1 MADMLSRELLQQ
13 VRKLQIHT
21 GRQVADVLA
30 GQYLSA
36 FRGRGIEFDEVRPYV
51 PGDEIRTIDWNVTAR
66 TGKPF
71 VKRYMEER
79 QLTLMMMADISPSQ
93 DFGSQAQSKR
103 DATAELCALL
113 AFSASNSDDK
123 VGLALFHGGIE
134 QYIPPRKGQKHS
146 LRVVREVLAHGAV
159 DKDRTVTKSQKRK
172 RWLPFGKRRFP
183 RKSQRQSTNIS
194 GAMQFLMS
202 VSVRRTVCFVI
213 SDFQDDHFISAMQSA
228 NRRHDVIAVLMK
240 DPRERT
246 IPNVGLV
253 RLKDSETGQAKIYD
267 SGSVGFRK
275 RVQTMTDQ
283 RIESLRKMFYRSDID
298 FIEVDVTR
306 SLISPLIEFFRMR
319 QKRIHR

>member
-1 MADMLSRELLQQ
+1 M
-13 VRKLQIHT
+13 
-21 GRQVADVLA
+21 
-30 GQYLSA
+30 
-36 FRGRGIEFDEVRPYV
+36 RPYV
-51 PGDEIRTIDWNVTAR
+51 PGDEIRAIDWNVTAR

-93 DFGSQAQSKR
+93 DFGSQTRSKR

-113 AFSASNSDDK
+113 ALSASNSDDK

-159 DKDRTVTKSQKRK
+159 DEDRSVTKSLKRK
-172 RWLPFGKRRFP
+172 RWFSFGKQPIP

-228 NRRHDVIAVLMK
+228 NRRHDVIAVLMQ
-240 DPRERT
+240 DPRERN
-246 IPNVGLV
+246 IPNVGLI
-253 RLKDSETGQAKIYD
+253 RLKDSETGQTKIYD
-267 SGSVGFRK
+267 SGSAGFRNH
-275 RVQTMTDQ
+275 VQTMTDQ
-283 RIESLRKMFYRSDID
+283 RIESLRKMFCRSDID

-306 SLISPLIEFFRMR
+306 SLVSPLIEFFRMR

>member
-1 MADMLSRELLQQ
+1 MLSRELLQQ
-13 VRKLQIHT
+13 VRKLQIQT

-30 GQYLSA
+30 GQYRSA

-51 PGDEIRTIDWNVTAR
+51 PGDEIRAIDWNVTAR

-93 DFGSQAQSKR
+93 DFGSQTRSKR

-113 AFSASNSDDK
+113 ALSASNSDDK

-159 DKDRTVTKSQKRK
+159 DEDRSVTKSLKRK
-172 RWLPFGKRRFP
+172 RWFSFGKQPIP

-228 NRRHDVIAVLMK
+228 NRRHDVIAVLMQ
-240 DPRERT
+240 DPRERN
-246 IPNVGLV
+246 IPNVGLI
-253 RLKDSETGQAKIYD
+253 RLKDSETGQTKIYD
-267 SGSVGFRK
+267 SGSAGFRNH
-275 RVQTMTDQ
+275 VQTMTDQ
-283 RIESLRKMFYRSDID
+283 RIESLRKMFCRSDID

-306 SLISPLIEFFRMR
+306 SLVSPLIEFFRMR